1 VNIWTI
7 LGTTATDDERE
18 IKRAYARQLKVTR
31 PEDDPA
37 AFQELR
43 DAYEVALRIAR
54 HANAE
59 EAQHDAEPAEEA
71 PAEEAPQH
79 EQPAYTP
86 AWEYAPALPSP
97 VQEARQVWAAF
108 LPQAHTQTRHRL
120 SELMAGADLLDL
132 QVREQFELC
141 ALQYCSGEG
150 CDDQFR
156 LDVAEHFDWEQDGGF
171 VRREMPREAGMTLA
185 LLRAH
190 RSYTWFSAY
199 ARSDH
204 LVSLLLAQKLPYQ
217 FDDASDRKFTLRMRK
232 LIGQLRWEHRE
243 MLQIKLNHE
252 VVDAW
257 ERVVTE
263 KRYFNQT
270 AAESGVAGI
279 VLFLLAVFLLPAL
292 TPNQAALLF
301 FGSQALTFGTQ
312 AWLVFHPPQ
321 WLQSERVSQ
330 WRDRI
335 AATRH
340 LVLHDLRL
348 RPRLQA
354 YWLGGFAAASLLMF
368 IAPKPAAWF
377 VLPVGVALG
386 ASVAV
391 GTFCNSAVF
400 TWGGFLIQGAAALLL
415 ASGAA
420 KSMFPTYGYVV
431 CAMLIFG
438 GLQHMYRGGSD
449 LIDWLGKP
457 GEWVF
462 AARCVWLG
470 TAAAMIGLA
479 LSPLALYNGSLA
491 TMWLVL
497 LAGMLLS
504 RPTIHPAVGLLCG
517 FGVSV
522 GIVSAAPRGQ
532 FADATLFLLMTITIA
547 VAFFMSMNMYR
558 VKTNQHQFA

>member
-1 VNIWTI
+1 MNIWTI

-31 PEDDPA
+31 PEDDPTG
-37 AFQELR
+37 FQELR
-43 DAYEVALRIAR
+43 DAYEVALRIAK

-59 EAQHDAEPAEEA
+59 PLPHDAEPAEQT
-71 PAEEAPQH
+71 PAVAAPQP
-79 EQPAYTP
+79 EQVAYTP

-97 VQEARQVWAAF
+97 AQEARQVWAAF
-108 LPQAHTQTRHRL
+108 LPHAHAQTRHRL
-120 SELMAGADLLDL
+120 TELMTGADLLDL

-156 LDVAEHFDWEQDGGF
+156 LDVAEHFDWEHDGGF
-171 VRREMPREAGMTLA
+171 VRREMPAEAGMTLA

-199 ARSDH
+199 TQSDH
-204 LVSLLLAQKLPYQ
+204 LVSLLLARQVPFEFY
-217 FDDASDRKFTLRMRK
+217 DAGDRKFTLRMRK

-243 MLQIKLNHE
+243 MLQFKLNHE

-270 AAESGVAGI
+270 AAESGAAG
-279 VLFLLAVFLLPAL
+279 VVVFLLALFLLPSL
-292 TPNQAALLF
+292 TPAQVALLF
-301 FGSQALTFGTQ
+301 LGSQAFTFGTQ

-321 WLQSERVSQ
+321 WLQSERVAQ

-340 LVLHDLRL
+340 LVLHDIRL

-354 YWLGGFAAASLLMF
+354 YWLGGFAMASLLMF
-368 IAPKPAAWF
+368 LVPTPAAWF

-386 ASVAV
+386 ASVTV

-400 TWGGFLIQGAAALLL
+400 TSGGFLIQGAAALIL
-415 ASGAA
+415 AAGAA
-420 KSMFPTYGYVV
+420 KSMFPAYGYAV
-431 CAMLIFG
+431 CALLIFG
-438 GLQHMYRGGSD
+438 GLQLMYRGGSD
-449 LIDWLGKP
+449 LIAWTGKP
-457 GEWVF
+457 AEWVF
-462 AARCVWLG
+462 AMRCVWFG
-470 TAAAMIGLA
+470 TAAGMIGLA
-479 LSPLALYNGSLA
+479 LSPLARYGASQA

-497 LAGMLLS
+497 MAGMLLS
-504 RPTIHPAVGLLCG
+504 RPTIHPVFGLLGG
-517 FGVSV
+517 FA
-522 GIVSAAPRGQ
+522 VSAVIAGAAPSRQ
-532 FADATLFLLMTITIA
+532 FDDSTLFLLMTMTIA
-547 VAFFMSMNMYR
+547 VALFMGMNMYR